1 VRNTFR
7 TIALTTIALALT
19 TPVQASLVGI
29 TTQSA
34 LGAND
39 AIDFSQLGTTLT
51 VVNSPENLVSA
62 NNQNVVMSS
71 NGGSFLVF
79 NSDDSSNNFAANT
92 LVITNFGSGNGIKFS
107 FANPI
112 TGFGINISADIFG
125 SFVGTAQAFD
135 KNGNLLGSFSE
146 NGTSSGAGDGSA
158 IFLGLNGGPFYS
170 IIFSTS
176 QPNGLSNDFGIAN
189 PLLLDTNVTA
199 AVPEAP
205 TWTMML
211 LGFVGL
217 AGFGAHRRWSDELVR
232 NQVPRLKELSSQ

>member
-1 VRNTFR
+1 
-7 TIALTTIALALT
+7 
-19 TPVQASLVGI
+19 
-29 TTQSA
+29 
-34 LGAND
+34 
-39 AIDFSQLGTTLT
+39 
-51 VVNSPENLVSA
+51 VNSPVNLVSK
-62 NNQNVVMSS
+62 NGQTVVMSD
-71 NGGSFLVF
+71 GGSFLVF
-79 NSDDSSNNFAANT
+79 NSDASSNNFAPNT
-92 LVITNFGSGNGIKFS
+92 YLVSNFGSGNGIEFT

-112 TGFGINISADIFG
+112 AGFGLNISSDIFG

-135 KNGNLLGSFSE
+135 KNGNLLGSYSE
-146 NGTSSGAGDGSA
+146 NGTSTPYGDGSA
-158 IFLGLNGGPFYS
+158 IFLGLKGDPFAS

-176 QPNGLSNDFGIAN
+176 QANGISNDFGIAN

-199 AVPEAP
+199 AVPEAS